1 MKKLIYWAVGLAAVL
16 AAGSCQ
22 KEINYL
28 AGDTAVCFEVSAG
41 DIATKAIADGTNIDV
56 LYWELY
62 GADPANASGPLG
74 EGIVRQK
81 NANGDFVVNL
91 TLIADQSYNIIFWAQ
106 VDGKDHYVVD
116 DLRNVVI
123 KTYADEYA
131 NDESRAAFYKVYS
144 FETENGKAISGT
156 VELTRP
162 FAQLNLGATTYETS
176 LNQVNN
182 GQIVVNSTAVK
193 ITGIA
198 NSFNTIANLKD
209 ETVEPGA
216 GETTDGFDKV
226 AVFAA
231 AATPNGNR
239 DKTEQLLT
247 VNSKDYYWLGMN
259 YLIVDSNVTVEMTL
273 NTNMGVVNHRIDDV
287 PVEKNFRTN
296 ILGDM
301 LTTGAQFVV
310 EVDPDFLEDDQFAGN
325 EFDIN

>member
-1 MKKLIYWAVGLAAVL
+1 MKKLIYWVVGLAAVL
-16 AAGSCQ
+16 SAGSCQ

-41 DIATKAIADGTNIDV
+41 DVVTKAIADGTNVNV

-62 GADPANASGPLG
+62 GADPANARGPLG
-74 EGIVRQK
+74 EGIVREK
-81 NANGDFVVNL
+81 NANGDFEVNL
-91 TLIADQSYNIIFWAQ
+91 TLIADQTYNIIFWAQ

-116 DLRNVVI
+116 DLRNVAI
-123 KTYADEYA
+123 NTYADELA

-144 FETENGKAISGT
+144 FATENGVAISGT

-162 FAQLNLGATTYETS
+162 FAQLNLGATTYKTS

-198 NSFNTIANLKD
+198 NSFNTL
-209 ETVEPGA
+209 EGE
-216 GETTDGFDKV
+216 GETTGGFDKV

>member
-41 DIATKAIADGTNIDV
+41 DIATKAIADGANIDV

-62 GADPANASGPLG
+62 GADPANSGPLG
-74 EGIVRQK
+74 ENVVREK
-81 NANGDFVVNL
+81 NANGNFEVNL
-91 TLIADQSYNIIFWAQ
+91 SLVADQSYNIIFWAQ
-106 VDGKDHYVVD
+106 VDGEDHYVVD

-144 FETENGKAISGT
+144 FETENGVAINGT

-162 FAQLNLGATTYETS
+162 FAQLNLGATTYTTS
-176 LNQVNN
+176 LNQVN
-182 GQIVVNSTAVK
+182 GGEIVVNSTAVK
-193 ITGIA
+193 ITNIA
-198 NSFNTIANLKD
+198 NSFNTLAGK
-209 ETVEPGA
+209 
-216 GETTDGFDKV
+216 GETTSGFDKI

-231 AATPNGNR
+231 AATPNGDS
-239 DKTEQLLT
+239 DKSDKLLA
-247 VNSKDYYWLGMN
+247 VNGENYYWLGMN
-259 YLIVDSNVTVEMTL
+259 YLIVDSNVIVEMTL
-273 NTNMGVVNHRIDDV
+273 DTNMGVVNHRIDDV
-287 PVEKNFRTN
+287 PVKTNYRTN

-301 LTTGAQFVV
+301 LTTGSKF
-310 EVDPDFLEDDQFAGN
+310 EIKVDETFIGDEN
-325 EFDIN
+325 KTM